1 MTSRLCL
8 GARQQHCTHAHIQRA
23 ALGLTTSLTH
33 RLTGLSLTTTTV
45 ARSTAVVSPSSTV
58 RGYARV
64 ARSRP
69 ITPKAPTS
77 GSTSTE
83 TTIKAPMSTR
93 DVQDALKALS
103 SSKSD
108 FSPKS
113 KLLGNFKLAKPQ
125 PEPNYD
131 PNMVIFLDKQGN
143 VSMIPHDDRVKGQT
157 RDDYNAAATAVED
170 LDLEGATEGSPHQR
184 GSKEM
189 EYGRKRIGQVELP
202 KDIQD
207 SIRSLLDE
215 YDKPLIRTD
224 ALRLFGSL
232 RSTGALEDDTF
243 AELPTKRL
251 RSGVGEMT
259 GKGDKPV
266 TAHILEYG
274 HRESVA
280 YIAAMAPTT
289 FSAIKNVLQEVN
301 KRLPDLNPKT
311 FLDFGTGPGTAIWA
325 ANEVWEEPLKYTG
338 VDTSLAML
346 ETAEEILDNLSTNGS
361 PIPNVTFKPFMSHG
375 AKAVKYDVVMSAFA
389 LSELTTPALRKSTL
403 EHLWNSTNDML
414 ILVDRG
420 TPSGFRI
427 LAEAREQ
434 ILGLDL
440 DRIVTKPKYDAYG
453 QLIPEEPI
461 IKPEP
466 AHVVA
471 PCPHDK
477 VCPMYESLS
486 RDSQWCHFSQKVQR
500 PDFLRKTKH
509 SKDNYE
515 DAKYTY
521 VVLRKGPR
529 PSFTRASTTP
539 VVTSEATTAAAGSSL
554 PEDIT
559 TTDPSVKKKRTK
571 KPPPPPP
578 VTYDNPEDMQAAS
591 YDWSRI
597 VVPPLKKDGHVVID
611 TCAANGYLERIIIP
625 KSQGKIP
632 YRDARKAMWGDLFP
646 HQPKNKAVRKESV
659 KNMLDGDGGAEEEGE
674 GKPAKRRT
682 LNISAEK
689 LMKRDKQKEKKQNRQ
704 KVSADEIDG
713 SSKRG
718 KARRRGDDGDFVVD
732 L

>member
-8 GARQQHCTHAHIQRA
+8 GTRQYHCTHTQKAVS
-23 ALGLTTSLTH
+23 GLTTSLIQ
-33 RLTGLSLTTTTV
+33 RFTGLSLATSSI
-45 ARSTAVVSPSSTV
+45 RSSVLALPPSIV

-69 ITPKAPTS
+69 ITPKAPIG
-77 GSTSTE
+77 GSTPSKPN
-83 TTIKAPMSTR
+83 IKTPMSTA
-93 DVQDALKALS
+93 DVQEALKALS

-108 FSPKS
+108 SS
-113 KLLGNFKLAKPQ
+113 SNLKLPGNFKLAKAQ
-125 PEPNYD
+125 SEPTYD
-131 PNMVIFLDKQGN
+131 PNMVIFLDKHGN

-157 RDDYNAAATAVED
+157 KDDYDVAAAAGED
-170 LDLEGATEGSPHQR
+170 LDGAIEGSPHQR

-207 SIRSLLDE
+207 SIRAVLDE
-215 YDKPLIRTD
+215 YDRPLIRTD

-251 RSGVGEMT
+251 RSGVGET
-259 GKGDKPV
+259 AGKGDKPM

-274 HRESVA
+274 HRESIA

-289 FSAIKNVLQEVN
+289 YSAVKNVLQEVN
-301 KRLPDLNPKT
+301 KRVPDLNPKT

-338 VDTSLAML
+338 VDTSMAML
-346 ETAEEILDNLSTNGS
+346 ETAEEILGNMSTNGT

-375 AKAVKYDVVMSAFA
+375 AKAAKYDVVMSAFA

-440 DRIVTKPKYDAYG
+440 NRIVTKPRYDAYG
-453 QLIPEEPI
+453 ELIPEEPI

-529 PSFTRASTTP
+529 PVFTQASASP
-539 VVTSEATTAAAGSSL
+539 AVTLEATTSAPGSSL
-554 PEDIT
+554 PEDTIILS
-559 TTDPSVKKKRTK
+559 DPSMKKKKAK
-571 KPPPPPP
+571 KPPPPSP
-578 VTYDNPEDMQAAS
+578 VTYDNPEDMQTAS

-611 TCAANGYLERIIIP
+611 TCAVNGYLERIIIP

-659 KNMLDGDGGAEEEGE
+659 RNMLDDDDGE
-674 GKPAKRRT
+674 GKLAREEHKPAKRRT

-689 LMKRDKQKEKKQNRQ
+689 LMKREKQKEKKQNRQ
-704 KVSADEIDG
+704 KISAEEIEG
-713 SSKRG
+713 SSKKG
-718 KARRRGDDGDFVVD
+718 KGRRREDDGDFVLD

>member
-8 GARQQHCTHAHIQRA
+8 APRQHRCSHAQRA
-23 ALGLTTSLTH
+23 VSGLTQH
-33 RLTGLSLTTTTV
+33 FTGLSLSTF
-45 ARSTAVVSPSSTV
+45 ARPSASLLTA

-69 ITPKAPTS
+69 VTPKAPAG
-77 GSTSTE
+77 GSTPLKSAIKTPLSTSDLQE
-83 TTIKAPMSTR
+83 
-93 DVQDALKALS
+93 ALKALS

-108 FSPKS
+108 PFS
-113 KLLGNFKLAKPQ
+113 KLKLPGGFKLPKVQ
-125 PEPNYD
+125 PEPAYD
-131 PNMVIFLDKQGN
+131 PNMVIFLDKHGN

-157 RDDYNAAATAVED
+157 RDDYNAVAAEDFD
-170 LDLEGATEGSPHQR
+170 LDGVTAEGSPHQR

-207 SIRSLLDE
+207 SIRSVLDE
-215 YDKPLIRTD
+215 YDRPLIRTD

-251 RSGVGEMT
+251 RSGAGEMT

-274 HRESVA
+274 HRESIA

-289 FSAIKNVLQEVN
+289 FSAIKNVLEEVK
-301 KRLPDLNPKT
+301 KRVPEMNPKT

-325 ANEVWEEPLKYTG
+325 ANEVWDTPLKYTG
-338 VDTSLAML
+338 VDTSMAML
-346 ETAEEILDNLSTNGS
+346 ETAEEILDNLSTNGT
-361 PIPNVTFKPFMSHG
+361 PIPHVAFKPFMSHG
-375 AKAVKYDVVMSAFA
+375 SKAAKYDVVMSAFA

-403 EHLWNSTNDML
+403 DHLWNSTNDML
-414 ILVDRG
+414 ILIDRG

-440 DRIVTKPKYDAYG
+440 DRIQHKPKYDAYG
-453 QLIPEEPI
+453 ELIPEEAPV
-461 IKPEP
+461 KPEP

-477 VCPMYESLS
+477 VCPMYESLA

-521 VVLRKGPR
+521 VVLRKGSR
-529 PSFTRASTTP
+529 PVFTPTP
-539 VVTSEATTAAAGSSL
+539 SPATSSEATLSSSSSPS
-554 PEDIT
+554 PEDT
-559 TTDPSVKKKRTK
+559 TTEPLDPSLKKKRTK

-578 VTYDNPEDMQAAS
+578 VTYDNAEDMQAAS
-591 YDWSRI
+591 YAWSRI

-611 TCAANGYLERIIIP
+611 TCATNGYLERIIIP

-659 KNMLDGDGGAEEEGE
+659 RNMFDEEGGEGE
-674 GKPAKRRT
+674 GQENKPEKRRT

-689 LMKRDKQKEKKQNRQ
+689 LLKREKQKEKKQSRQ
-704 KVSADEIDG
+704 KVSLEEIEG
-713 SSKRG
+713 G
-718 KARRRGDDGDFVVD
+718 KKGKGRRRSDDD
-732 L
+732 LVFEL

>member
-8 GARQQHCTHAHIQRA
+8 PRQHQCTHAQKA
-23 ALGLTTSLTH
+23 VSGLTSSLTQ
-33 RLTGLSLTTTTV
+33 RFTGLSLTT
-45 ARSTAVVSPSSTV
+45 SSTCSSAAAV
-58 RGYARV
+58 SLRGYARV
-64 ARSRP
+64 ARAKP
-69 ITPKAPTS
+69 ITPKAPTG
-77 GSTSTE
+77 GSTSTKP
-83 TTIKAPMSTR
+83 TIKTPMSAK
-93 DVQDALKALS
+93 DVQEAFITLS

-108 FSPKS
+108 SLS
-113 KLLGNFKLAKPQ
+113 KLKLPGGFKLAKAQ
-125 PEPNYD
+125 PEPTYD
-131 PNMVIFLDKQGN
+131 PNMVIFLDKHGN
-143 VSMIPHDDRVKGQT
+143 VKMIPHDDRVKGQT
-157 RDDYNAAATAVED
+157 KEDYNAAVAAGD
-170 LDLEGATEGSPHQR
+170 DFGLDGAAEGSPHQR

-207 SIRSLLDE
+207 SIRAVLDE

-266 TAHILEYG
+266 AAHILEYG

-301 KRLPDLNPKT
+301 KRVPDLNPKT

-325 ANEVWEEPLKYTG
+325 ANEVWEKPVKYTG
-338 VDTSLAML
+338 VDTSMAML
-346 ETAEEILDNLSTNGS
+346 ETAEEILDNLSTNGT
-361 PIPNVTFKPFMSHG
+361 PIPSVTFKPFMSHG
-375 AKAVKYDVVMSAFA
+375 AKAAKYDVVMSAFA

-403 EHLWNSTNDML
+403 EHLWDSTNDML

-440 DRIVTKPKYDAYG
+440 DRVITKPKYDAYG
-453 QLIPEEPI
+453 ELIQEEPI
-461 IKPEP
+461 VRPEP

-477 VCPMYESLS
+477 VCPIYESLS

-529 PSFTRASTTP
+529 PSFTRASTQAA
-539 VVTSEATTAAAGSSL
+539 SEASITSVSSVT
-554 PEDIT
+554 EDSA
-559 TTDPSVKKKRTK
+559 TDPSLKKKRTK

-646 HQPKNKAVRKESV
+646 HQPKNKAVRKVSV
-659 KNMLDGDGGAEEEGE
+659 QNMLDDEGGE
-674 GKPAKRRT
+674 GGDAENGSGTKPAKRRT

-689 LMKRDKQKEKKQNRQ
+689 LMKREKQKEKKQNRQ
-704 KVSADEIDG
+704 KISAEEIEG
-713 SSKRG
+713 TKKG
-718 KARRRGDDGDFVVD
+718 KGRRRGDDDDVVLD

>member
-8 GARQQHCTHAHIQRA
+8 GTRQHHCTHAQRTVS
-23 ALGLTTSLTH
+23 GLTTSLIQ
-33 RLTGLSLTTTTV
+33 RFTGPSLATSST
-45 ARSTAVVSPSSTV
+45 RSSVLVSPPSIV

-69 ITPKAPTS
+69 ITPKAPTG
-77 GSTSTE
+77 GSTPSKPI
-83 TTIKAPMSTR
+83 IKTPMSTA
-93 DVQDALKALS
+93 DVQEALKALS

-108 FSPKS
+108 SS
-113 KLLGNFKLAKPQ
+113 SNLKLPGNFKLAKTQ
-125 PEPNYD
+125 LEPKYD
-131 PNMVIFLDKQGN
+131 PNMVIFLDKHGN
-143 VSMIPHDDRVKGQT
+143 VSMIPHDDRAKGQT
-157 RDDYNAAATAVED
+157 KDDYNAAAAGEDFD
-170 LDLEGATEGSPHQR
+170 LDGSVEGSPHQR

-207 SIRSLLDE
+207 SIRAVLDE
-215 YDKPLIRTD
+215 YDRPLIRTD

-243 AELPTKRL
+243 AELPIKRL

-259 GKGDKPV
+259 TKDDKPM

-274 HRESVA
+274 HRESIA

-289 FSAIKNVLQEVN
+289 YSAVKNVLQEVN
-301 KRLPDLNPKT
+301 KRVPDLNPKT

-325 ANEVWEEPLKYTG
+325 ANEVWKKPLKYTG
-338 VDTSLAML
+338 VDTSMAML
-346 ETAEEILDNLSTNGS
+346 ETAEEILDSLSTNGT
-361 PIPNVTFKPFMSHG
+361 PISNVTFKPFMSHG
-375 AKAVKYDVVMSAFA
+375 AKAAKYDVVISAFA

-403 EHLWNSTNDML
+403 EHLWDSTNDML

-440 DRIVTKPKYDAYG
+440 DRVVTKPKYDAYG
-453 QLIPEEPI
+453 ELIPEEPI

-486 RDSQWCHFSQKVQR
+486 RDTQWCHFSQKVQR

-529 PSFTRASTTP
+529 PVLTLASASP
-539 VVTSEATTAAAGSSL
+539 AVTSEATASSLGSSL
-554 PEDIT
+554 PEDT
-559 TTDPSVKKKRTK
+559 TTLKDSSMKKKRAK
-571 KPPPPPP
+571 KTPPPPP

-646 HQPKNKAVRKESV
+646 HQPKNKAVRKQSV
-659 KNMLDGDGGAEEEGE
+659 KNMLDDDDGEEEFA
-674 GKPAKRRT
+674 GKEDKPVKRRT

-689 LMKRDKQKEKKQNRQ
+689 LMKREKQKEKKQNRQ
-704 KVSADEIDG
+704 KISAEEIEG
-713 SSKRG
+713 SSKKG
-718 KARRRGDDGDFVVD
+718 KGRRRGDDSD
-732 L
+732 LVLEL

>member
-1 MTSRLCL
+1 M
-8 GARQQHCTHAHIQRA
+8 
-23 ALGLTTSLTH
+23 
-33 RLTGLSLTTTTV
+33 
-45 ARSTAVVSPSSTV
+45 
-58 RGYARV
+58 
-64 ARSRP
+64 
-69 ITPKAPTS
+69 
-77 GSTSTE
+77 
-83 TTIKAPMSTR
+83 
-93 DVQDALKALS
+93 
-103 SSKSD
+103 
-108 FSPKS
+108 
-113 KLLGNFKLAKPQ
+113 
-125 PEPNYD
+125 
-131 PNMVIFLDKQGN
+131 
-143 VSMIPHDDRVKGQT
+143 
-157 RDDYNAAATAVED
+157 AVED
-170 LDLEGATEGSPHQR
+170 FDLDGAATEGSPHQR

-207 SIRSLLDE
+207 SIRSVLAE

-243 AELPTKRL
+243 AELPTKR
-251 RSGVGEMT
+251 
-259 GKGDKPV
+259 KGDKPV

-274 HRESVA
+274 HRESIA

-289 FSAIKNVLQEVN
+289 FSAIKNVLEEVK
-301 KRLPDLNPKT
+301 KRVPNLNPKT

-325 ANEVWEEPLKYTG
+325 ANEVWETPLKYTG
-338 VDTSLAML
+338 VDTSMAML
-346 ETAEEILDNLSTNGS
+346 ETAEEILDNLSTNS
-361 PIPNVTFKPFMSHG
+361 TPIPHVTFKPFMSHG
-375 AKAVKYDVVMSAFA
+375 SKATKYDIVMSAFS

-414 ILVDRG
+414 ILIDRG

-440 DRIVTKPKYDAYG
+440 DRVQHKPKYDAYG
-453 QLIPEEPI
+453 ELIPEEAPV
-461 IKPEP
+461 KPEP

-477 VCPMYESLS
+477 VCPMYESLA

-521 VVLRKGPR
+521 VVLRKGSR
-529 PSFTRASTTP
+529 PVFTP
-539 VVTSEATTAAAGSSL
+539 VTSPATSSEAALSS
-554 PEDIT
+554 
-559 TTDPSVKKKRTK
+559 PSS
-571 KPPPPPP
+571 P
-578 VTYDNPEDMQAAS
+578 AAS
-591 YDWSRI
+591 YAWSRI

-632 YRDARKAMWGDLFP
+632 YRDARKAMWGDMFP

-659 KNMLDGDGGAEEEGE
+659 KNMFDEEGGEGDGEES
-674 GKPAKRRT
+674 KPEKRRT

-689 LMKRDKQKEKKQNRQ
+689 LLKREKQKEKKQSRQ
-704 KVSADEIDG
+704 KVSLEEIEG
-713 SSKRG
+713 GKKGKGRG
-718 KARRRGDDGDFVVD
+718 RRDDD
-732 L
+732 LVFEL

>member
-8 GARQQHCTHAHIQRA
+8 PRQHQCSNPHRA
-23 ALGLTTSLTH
+23 VSGLTNSLTQ
-33 RLTGLSLTTTTV
+33 RFTGLSLTSSPNARPSVV
-45 ARSTAVVSPSSTV
+45 AGSAL
-58 RGYARV
+58 RGYARA

-69 ITPKAPTS
+69 ITPKAPTG
-77 GSTSTE
+77 GSPSPTSSTTKTAIKPPMAMEDIQETLKLMTSTN
-83 TTIKAPMSTR
+83 
-93 DVQDALKALS
+93 
-103 SSKSD
+103 
-108 FSPKS
+108 S
-113 KLLGNFKLAKPQ
+113 KLQLPGEFKLAKPQ
-125 PEPNYD
+125 PVPEYD
-131 PNMVIFLDKQGN
+131 PNMVIFLDKHGN
-143 VSMIPHDDRVKGQT
+143 VKMIPHDDRVKGQT
-157 RDDYNAAATAVED
+157 RDEYNAAAGD
-170 LDLEGATEGSPHQR
+170 LDLEGAVEGSPHQR

-202 KDIQD
+202 KETQD
-207 SIRSLLDE
+207 SIRSILDD
-215 YDKPLIRTD
+215 YDRPLIRTD

-251 RSGVGEMT
+251 RSGAGEIT
-259 GKGDKPV
+259 GKGDKPI

-274 HRESVA
+274 HRESIA

-289 FSAIKNVLQEVN
+289 FSAVKNVLEEVN
-301 KRLPDLNPKT
+301 RRVPNLNPKT

-325 ANEVWEEPLKYTG
+325 ANGVWEKPLKYTG
-338 VDTSLAML
+338 VDTSMAML
-346 ETAEEILDNLSTNGS
+346 ETAEEILDNLSTEGT

-375 AKAVKYDVVMSAFA
+375 SKVQKYDVVMSAFA

-414 ILVDRG
+414 ILIDRG

-440 DRIVTKPKYDAYG
+440 DRVKAKPKYDAYG
-453 QLIPEEPI
+453 ELIPEEEPA
-461 IKPEP
+461 KPEP
-466 AHVVA
+466 AHVLA

-477 VCPMYESLS
+477 VCPLYESLS

-529 PSFTRASTTP
+529 PVFTPAPSAVSTSESASTL
-539 VVTSEATTAAAGSSL
+539 E
-554 PEDIT
+554 ET
-559 TTDPSVKKKRTK
+559 TTETMDPNLKKKRTK

-591 YDWSRI
+591 HAWSRI

-646 HQPKNKAVRKESV
+646 HQPKNKAVRKEAV
-659 KNMLDGDGGAEEEGE
+659 KNMFAEDGGEGHGEGGGEGEE

-689 LMKRDKQKEKKQNRQ
+689 LLKREKQKEKKQNRQ
-704 KVSADEIDG
+704 KISPEEIDG
-713 SSKRG
+713 NKKG
-718 KARRRGDDGDFVVD
+718 KGRRRDDGDIVLEF
-732 L
+732 

>member
-8 GARQQHCTHAHIQRA
+8 VPGQHNCSHAQRSFS
-23 ALGLTTSLTH
+23 GLTH
-33 RLTGLSLTTTTV
+33 RFTGLALSPLARPSASLLP
-45 ARSTAVVSPSSTV
+45 A

-64 ARSRP
+64 ARSKP
-69 ITPKAPTS
+69 LTPRVPTG
-77 GSTSTE
+77 GSTPPSKP
-83 TTIKAPMSTR
+83 TIKTPLSTS
-93 DVQDALKALS
+93 DVQEALKALS

-108 FSPKS
+108 SLS
-113 KLLGNFKLAKPQ
+113 KLKLPGGFKLPKAQ
-125 PEPNYD
+125 PEPVYD
-131 PNMVIFLDKQGN
+131 PNMVIFLDKHGN
-143 VSMIPHDDRVKGQT
+143 VSMIPHDDRLKGQT
-157 RDDYNAAATAVED
+157 RDDYNAMAGQEFDLDGAATED
-170 LDLEGATEGSPHQR
+170 SPHQR

-207 SIRSLLDE
+207 SIRTVLDD

-251 RSGVGEMT
+251 RSGTGEMT

-274 HRESVA
+274 HRESIA

-289 FSAIKNVLQEVN
+289 FGAIKNVLEEVN
-301 KRLPDLNPKT
+301 KRVPDLNPKT

-325 ANEVWEEPLKYTG
+325 ANEVWETPLKYTG
-338 VDTSLAML
+338 VDTSMAML
-346 ETAEEILDNLSTNGS
+346 ETAEEIIDNLSTNGT
-361 PIPNVTFKPFMSHG
+361 PIPNVSFKPFMSHG
-375 AKAVKYDVVMSAFA
+375 SKAVKYDVVMSAFA
-389 LSELTTPALRKSTL
+389 LSELTTPTLRKSTL

-414 ILVDRG
+414 ILIDRG
-420 TPSGFRI
+420 TPSGFKI

-440 DRIVTKPKYDAYG
+440 DRVHHKPKYDAYG
-453 QLIPEEPI
+453 ELIPELEPV
-461 IKPEP
+461 KPVP

-477 VCPMYESLS
+477 VCPMYESLA
-486 RDSQWCHFSQKVQR
+486 RDSQWCHFSQKIQR

-509 SKDNYE
+509 SKENYE

-529 PSFTRASTTP
+529 PVFTSAP
-539 VVTSEATTAAAGSSL
+539 VTVAATSAEATSPLSTSPKDTATETL
-554 PEDIT
+554 
-559 TTDPSVKKKRTK
+559 DPSLKKKKTK

-578 VTYDNPEDMQAAS
+578 VTFDNPEDMHSAS
-591 YDWSRI
+591 YAWSRI

-611 TCAANGYLERIIIP
+611 TCAANGFLERIVIP

-659 KNMLDGDGGAEEEGE
+659 KNMFGEDGEADGEGE
-674 GKPAKRRT
+674 AKPAKRRT

-689 LMKRDKQKEKKQNRQ
+689 LLKREKQKEKKQNRQ
-704 KVSADEIDG
+704 KISLEEIEG
-713 SSKRG
+713 G
-718 KARRRGDDGDFVVD
+718 KKGKSRRREDDNVVFD

>member
-8 GARQQHCTHAHIQRA
+8 PRQHQCAHAQRA
-23 ALGLTTSLTH
+23 VSGLTTSLTQ
-33 RLTGLSLTTTTV
+33 RFTGLSLTTPS
-45 ARSTAVVSPSSTV
+45 ARLSAVVGTRSVV

-64 ARSRP
+64 ARSKP
-69 ITPKAPTS
+69 ITPKTPTG
-77 GSTSTE
+77 GSTSTKP
-83 TTIKAPMSTR
+83 TIKTPMSTG
-93 DVQDALKALS
+93 DVQEALKALS

-108 FSPKS
+108 FPL
-113 KLLGNFKLAKPQ
+113 KLKLPGNFKLPKAQ
-125 PEPNYD
+125 PEPKYD
-131 PNMVIFLDKQGN
+131 PNMVIFLDKHGN
-143 VSMIPHDDRVKGQT
+143 VQMIPHDDRVKGQT
-157 RDDYNAAATAVED
+157 KEDYNAAVAAGDDFELDGTA
-170 LDLEGATEGSPHQR
+170 EGSHHQR

-207 SIRSLLDE
+207 SIRTILDE
-215 YDKPLIRTD
+215 YDRPLIRTD

-274 HRESVA
+274 HRESIA

-289 FSAIKNVLQEVN
+289 FSAVKNVLEEVH
-301 KRLPDLNPKT
+301 KRVPDLNPKT

-325 ANEVWEEPLKYTG
+325 ANEVWEKPLKYTG
-338 VDTSLAML
+338 VDTSMAML
-346 ETAEEILDNLSTNGS
+346 ETAEEILDNLSTNGTS
-361 PIPNVTFKPFMSHG
+361 IPSVTFKPFMSHG
-375 AKAVKYDVVMSAFA
+375 PKAAKYDVVMSAFS

-403 EHLWNSTNDML
+403 EHLWDSTNDML
-414 ILVDRG
+414 ILIDRG
-420 TPSGFRI
+420 TPSGFRV

-440 DRIVTKPKYDAYG
+440 DRVITKPKYDAYG
-453 QLIPEEPI
+453 ELIPEEPVV
-461 IKPEP
+461 KPVP

-529 PSFTRASTTP
+529 PVFTRVSTP
-539 VVTSEATTAAAGSSL
+539 ATSETTITAGSSL
-554 PEDIT
+554 PEDAST
-559 TTDPSVKKKRTK
+559 EPNLKKKRTK

-578 VTYDNPEDMQAAS
+578 VTYDNPEDMQSAS

-659 KNMLDGDGGAEEEGE
+659 KNMLDDKSGAGGDAEEGSES
-674 GKPAKRRT
+674 KPAKRRT

-689 LMKRDKQKEKKQNRQ
+689 LMKREKQKEKKQNRQ
-704 KVSADEIDG
+704 KISAEEIEG
-713 SSKRG
+713 VKKG
-718 KARRRGDDGDFVVD
+718 KGRRRGDGDD
-732 L
+732 LILDL

>member
-8 GARQQHCTHAHIQRA
+8 APRQHHCAHAHIQRA
-23 ALGLTTSLTH
+23 VSGLTTSLTH
-33 RLTGLSLTTTTV
+33 RFAGLSLTTSPA
-45 ARSTAVVSPSSTV
+45 ARSAVVVSPSSVV

-69 ITPKAPTS
+69 ITPKAPTG
-77 GSTSTE
+77 GSNSE
-83 TTIKAPMSTR
+83 KSAIKTPMSTS
-93 DVQDALKALS
+93 DVQEALKALS

-108 FSPKS
+108 SSS
-113 KLLGNFKLAKPQ
+113 KLKLPGNFKLVKPQ
-125 PEPNYD
+125 PEPKYD
-131 PNMVIFLDKQGN
+131 PNMVIFLDKHGN

-157 RDDYNAAATAVED
+157 KDDYNAAVAAGDDFELDGAV
-170 LDLEGATEGSPHQR
+170 EGSPHQR

-189 EYGRKRIGQVELP
+189 DYGRKRIGQVELP

-207 SIRSLLDE
+207 SIRSVLDD

-251 RSGVGEMT
+251 RSGVGELK

-274 HRESVA
+274 HRESIA
-280 YIAAMAPTT
+280 YIASMAPTT

-301 KRLPDLNPKT
+301 KRVPDLNPKT

-325 ANEVWEEPLKYTG
+325 ANEVWETPLKYTG
-338 VDTSLAML
+338 VDTSMAML
-346 ETAEEILDNLSTNGS
+346 ESAEEILDILSTNGS

-375 AKAVKYDVVMSAFA
+375 AKAAKYDVVMSAFA

-440 DRIVTKPKYDAYG
+440 DRIITKPKYDAYG
-453 QLIPEEPI
+453 ELIPDEPI

-529 PSFTRASTTP
+529 PSFTRVSTSP
-539 VVTSEATTAAAGSSL
+539 VEPSEATTTVTGASL
-554 PEDIT
+554 PEDTT
-559 TTDPSVKKKRTK
+559 TTDPIMKKKRTK

-611 TCAANGYLERIIIP
+611 TCAGNGYLERIIIP

-659 KNMLDGDGGAEEEGE
+659 KNMLDEDGNTEEEGE
-674 GKPAKRRT
+674 DKPAKRRM
-682 LNISAEK
+682 LNISAE
-689 LMKRDKQKEKKQNRQ
+689 LMKREKQKEKKQSRQ
-704 KVSADEIDG
+704 KISPDEIDG
-713 SSKRG
+713 SSKKG
-718 KARRRGDDGDFVVD
+718 KGRRRGDDGDFVVD